1 MGVKPLQ
8 RPCPG
13 GLQLRLHQSS
23 PKSPI
28 HLPTQD
34 LSILCPKGT
43 YVMQYHTRAQIWM
56 EEEVGFYVS
65 NSSLSMCARAW
76 GPTWT
81 RRKMRVSARLF
92 SFSAAYRVNPMEH
105 R

>member
-56 EEEVGFYVS
+56 EEEVGFHVS
-65 NSSLSMCARAW
+65 NSSLSMCARV
-76 GPTWT
+76 GTHLDEEEDEGERQVVQLQ
-81 RRKMRVSARLF
+81 RRVQGEPDGA
-92 SFSAAYRVNPMEH
+92 
-105 R
+105 